1 MNEQEEQYGLISF
14 DALFKNATI
23 GILVTDGRGKI
34 VLANPFLLNQFGY
47 AEAEL
52 LGQPVEKMIPAR
64 FGHRHEKHREKFH
77 QHPHSRPMGAGLE
90 LFGQKA
96 DGTEIP
102 VEVSLGAY
110 KTANGE
116 FVIAFVSDISYRKE
130 SENELKRL
138 NAELEAKVAERT
150 ESLSE
155 TVKKLGEQMK
165 EVQAKD
171 TELQRMN
178 SFLSSIWNHA
188 EAIIIATDGNGI
200 IKLFNPTAQKQLGYT
215 AEEVV
220 NKHSLTLFHDKQQT
234 LERAALYTTQ
244 LQQEVAPGFDTYV
257 ARARLGMPSEQEW
270 LYVTKEG
277 ARFPVTLTVSALRD
291 GDGLISG
298 FLGIAIDISE
308 RKKAEDELRLAL
320 EKEKELNELKS
331 RFVSL
336 ASHEFRTPLS
346 TILSSTFLISRYKK
360 AEEQEQRE
368 KHTQRIVSSVNML
381 TDILN
386 DFLSVGKIEEG
397 KIQVRFADFDV
408 KQHIGNI
415 IAEMQGLRKDA
426 QQVDYV
432 HEGET
437 ALHLDPA
444 LLKHIVMN
452 LLSNAIKFSPPASV
466 IRVHTTLHN
475 ALFTLR
481 VTDEGAGISK
491 EDQQHL
497 FERFFRGSNVDN
509 IQGTGL
515 GLHIV
520 AKYAELMN
528 GHISCESELEKGTT
542 FTVAFNCK

>member
-1 MNEQEEQYGLISF
+1 MNEQEKSYSLISF
-14 DALFKNATI
+14 DALFRHATI
-23 GILVTDGRGKI
+23 GILVTDGQGRI

-52 LGQPVEKMIPAR
+52 IGERVEKLVPAR
-64 FGHRHEKHREKFH
+64 FGHRHEQHREKFH
-77 QHPHSRPMGAGLE
+77 QHPRSRPMGAGLE
-90 LFGQKA
+90 LYGVRA
-96 DGTEIP
+96 DGSEMP

-110 KTANGE
+110 QTSEGE
-116 FVIAFVSDISYRKE
+116 YVIAFVSDISYRKD

-138 NAELEAKVAERT
+138 NAELEMKVAERT

-188 EAIIIATDGNGI
+188 EAIIIATDSEGI
-200 IKLFNPTAQKQLGYT
+200 IKLFNPTAQKQLGYS

-220 NKHSLTLFHDKQQT
+220 NRHSPALFHDPEEIAEK
-234 LERAALYTTQ
+234 AALFSAQ
-244 LQQEVAPGFDTYV
+244 MQQAVRPGFDAIV
-257 ARARLGMPSEQEW
+257 AKARLNIPGGQEW
-270 LYVTKEG
+270 TYLGKNG
-277 ARFPVTLTVSALRD
+277 QRFPVTLTVSALRD
-291 GDGLISG
+291 ADGLISG
-298 FLGIAIDISE
+298 YLGIAIDISE
-308 RKKAEDELRLAL
+308 RKKAENELRLAL

-346 TILSSTFLISRYKK
+346 TVLSSTFLISRYKRT
-360 AEEQEQRE
+360 EEQEQRE

-408 KQHIGNI
+408 QQHIHTI
-415 IAEMQGLRKDA
+415 IAEMQGLRKEG
-426 QQVDYV
+426 QTVEYT
-432 HEGET
+432 HEGSP

-452 LLSNAIKFSPPASV
+452 LLSNAIKFSPAGSQ
-466 IRVHTTLHN
+466 IRVATTRSEGQ
-475 ALFTLR
+475 FTLQVKDR
-481 VTDEGAGISK
+481 GAGVSK
-491 EDQQHL
+491 EDQQRL
-497 FERFFRGSNVDN
+497 FERFFRGSNVEN

-528 GHISCESELEKGTT
+528 GAISCESELEKGAT
-542 FTVAFNCK
+542 FTVAFNL

>member
-1 MNEQEEQYGLISF
+1 MAEQQETQSLISF

-23 GILVTDGRGKI
+23 GILVTDAHGKI
-34 VLANPFLLNQFGY
+34 VLTNPFLLTQFGY
-47 AEAEL
+47 AEEEL
-52 LGQPVEKMIPAR
+52 VGQLVEKLIPAR
-64 FGHRHEKHREKFH
+64 FGHRHVGHREKFH
-77 QHPHSRPMGAGLE
+77 SQPRSRPMGAGLE
-90 LFGQKA
+90 LFGVKK
-96 DGTEIP
+96 DGVEIA

-110 KTANGE
+110 NTGNGDY
-116 FVIAFVSDISYRKE
+116 VIAFVSDISYRKE

-138 NAELEAKVAERT
+138 NAELEMKVAERT

-171 TELQRMN
+171 SELQRVN
-178 SFLSSIWNHA
+178 GFLSSIWNHA
-188 EAIIIATDGNGI
+188 EAIIIATDNEGI
-200 IKLFNPTAQKQLGYT
+200 IKLFNPTAQQQLGYT

-220 NKHSLTLFHDKQQT
+220 NRHSLTLFHDEGEVA
-234 LERAALYTTQ
+234 ERAALFSSQ
-244 LQQEVAPGFDTYV
+244 LKQEVLPGFDTIV
-257 ARARLGMPSEQEW
+257 AKARQNLPSELEW
-270 LYVTKEG
+270 QYLGKDG
-277 ARFPVTLTVSALRD
+277 SRFPVTLTVSALRD

-298 FLGIAIDISE
+298 YLGIAIDISE
-308 RKKAEDELRLAL
+308 RKQAENELRLAL
-320 EKEKELNELKS
+320 EKERELNELKS

-346 TILSSTFLISRYKK
+346 TILSSTFLVSRYKR

-397 KIQVRFADFDV
+397 KIQVRYADFDV
-408 KQHIGNI
+408 KQHVTNI
-415 IAEMQGLRKDA
+415 IAEMQGLRKA
-426 QQVDYV
+426 QQLVEYH
-432 HEGET
+432 HEGDVQ
-437 ALHLDPA
+437 LSLDPA

-452 LLSNAIKFSPPASV
+452 LLSNAIKFSPSGTLIQVDTRCAGQQFSLK
-466 IRVHTTLHN
+466 IRD
-475 ALFTLR
+475 R
-481 VTDEGAGISK
+481 GAGISK

-497 FERFFRGSNVDN
+497 FERFFRGSNADDV
-509 IQGTGL
+509 QGTGL

-528 GHISCESELEKGTT
+528 GSITCESELGKGTT
-542 FTVAFNCK
+542 FTVLFNL